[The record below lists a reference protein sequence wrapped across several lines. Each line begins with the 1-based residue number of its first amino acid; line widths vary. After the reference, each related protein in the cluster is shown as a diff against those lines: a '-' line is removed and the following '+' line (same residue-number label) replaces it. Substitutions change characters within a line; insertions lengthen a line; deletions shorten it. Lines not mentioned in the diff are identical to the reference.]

1 MRSRLQPIFGRPR
14 TVVSTRRTKY
24 LGDWSA
30 ACILG
35 LLTGLTILI
44 LQRYMSADAVH
55 QLLTFNPADFFTCA
69 QGLPLHSHACHTQS
83 QQLNPF
89 RPAIMRCPCGMHPV
103 SGDLEA
109 TGHDSC
115 M

>member
-1 MRSRLQPIFGRPR
+1 M
-14 TVVSTRRTKY
+14 STRRTKY

-69 QGLPLHSHACHTQS
+69 QGSPCTLMHVTLRVSSCILCLGKMVLPSHAS
-83 QQLNPF
+83 LW
-89 RPAIMRCPCGMHPV
+89 
-103 SGDLEA
+103 
-109 TGHDSC
+109 
-115 M
+115 

>member
-1 MRSRLQPIFGRPR
+1 MLN
-14 TVVSTRRTKY
+14 VCRTKY

-55 QLLTFNPADFFTCA
+55 QLLTFNPADFFT
-69 QGLPLHSHACHTQS
+69 
-83 QQLNPF
+83 
-89 RPAIMRCPCGMHPV
+89 
-103 SGDLEA
+103 
-109 TGHDSC
+109 
-115 M
+115 

>member
-1 MRSRLQPIFGRPR
+1 MAALVIMYRAKMHLCSMSVLRLKQINLLTSSKQCGHA
-14 TVVSTRRTKY
+14 SYLLGMRRTKY

-55 QLLTFNPADFFTCA
+55 QLLTFNPADFFTYASHCICA
-69 QGLPLHSHACHTQS
+69 WLDDS
-83 QQLNPF
+83 
-89 RPAIMRCPCGMHPV
+89 
-103 SGDLEA
+103 
-109 TGHDSC
+109 TGFELQAVQI
-115 M
+115 

>member
-1 MRSRLQPIFGRPR
+1 M
-14 TVVSTRRTKY
+14 VVCRTKY

-55 QLLTFNPADFFTCA
+55 QLLTFNPADFFTYVLALIHCFRQCA
-69 QGLPLHSHACHTQS
+69 
-83 QQLNPF
+83 
-89 RPAIMRCPCGMHPV
+89 V
-103 SGDLEA
+103 
-109 TGHDSC
+109 
-115 M
+115 

>member
-1 MRSRLQPIFGRPR
+1 MN
-14 TVVSTRRTKY
+14 VCRTKY

-55 QLLTFNPADFFTCA
+55 QLLTFNPADFFTYVLALIHCFRQCA
-69 QGLPLHSHACHTQS
+69 
-83 QQLNPF
+83 
-89 RPAIMRCPCGMHPV
+89 V
-103 SGDLEA
+103 
-109 TGHDSC
+109 
-115 M
+115 

>member
-1 MRSRLQPIFGRPR
+1 MRLKQINLLTSSKQCGHASYLLGM
-14 TVVSTRRTKY
+14 RRTKY

-55 QLLTFNPADFFTCA
+55 QLLTFNPADFFTYASRCICA
-69 QGLPLHSHACHTQS
+69 WLDDS
-83 QQLNPF
+83 
-89 RPAIMRCPCGMHPV
+89 
-103 SGDLEA
+103 
-109 TGHDSC
+109 TGFELQAVQI
-115 M
+115 